1 MALAME
7 MSETLFQQER
17 LQAIAEKRKRQTEI
31 ENKKRQLEDERR
43 QLQHL
48 KSKALR
54 ERWLLEGTPS
64 SAAEEDQGMKKQ
76 FQEDNAKTKQL
87 EETIQRL
94 EKELESLENG
104 DVAISKENSVDEKLK
119 DKEKVSPSKGSEL
132 EKHHGSPVV
141 NKSEGSTE
149 KMKAAMFAVEIT
161 VEKDNVTGETKVLS
175 TSSVSPKNLQ
185 QQGVKVYEDDLKVIH
200 EVRKGDGAVENGV
213 HLLSTTEV
221 DELMQKAEKVTDY
234 NKAMSPEGKGPLIQ
248 LEANSQSPGK
258 WQADG
263 IAGENLKILRKVTGD
278 GAEPSKDQPV
288 TMIFMGYQDV
298 EDENETKK
306 VLGYDGT
313 GKAELVVIEDGDT
326 KNERVVAGQAPPN
339 GTAAEPGAPATE
351 EKPGGKEKEAV
362 DEAKD
367 LKEKQRCQCCIVM

>member
-54 ERWLLEGTPS
+54 ERWLLEGIPS
-64 SAAEEDQGMKKQ
+64 SAAEEDEGMKKQ
-76 FQEDNAKTKQL
+76 FQEDSVKTKQM

-94 EKELESLENG
+94 ERELESLENV
-104 DVAISKENSVDEKLK
+104 DVAISKENSIEEKLK
-119 DKEKVSPSKGSEL
+119 DEEKVSPSKGGEL
-132 EKHHGSPVV
+132 AKHHSSPLA
-141 NKSEGSTE
+141 NKTEGSTE

-175 TSSVSPKNLQ
+175 TTSVSPKNLK

-221 DELMQKAEKVTDY
+221 DELIQKADKMTDFS
-234 NKAMSPEGKGPLIQ
+234 KAVVPEGKGPNQ
-248 LEANSQSPGK
+248 LEADNQTPEK
-258 WQADG
+258 LKPDG
-263 IAGENLKILRKVTGD
+263 IAGENLKILQKTPGD

-313 GKAELVVIEDGDT
+313 GKAELVMIEDGDS
-326 KNERVVAGQAPPN
+326 KNERPVESQAPPN
-339 GTAAEPGAPATE
+339 GTAAEPGAQATE
-351 EKPGGKEKEAV
+351 EKPDGKGKEAIN
-362 DEAKD
+362 EAKD
-367 LKEKQRCQCCIVM
+367 LKDKQRCQCCIVM

>member
-54 ERWLLEGTPS
+54 ERWLLEGIPS
-64 SAAEEDQGMKKQ
+64 SAAEEDEGMKKQ
-76 FQEDNAKTKQL
+76 FQEDSVKTKQM

-94 EKELESLENG
+94 ERELESLENG
-104 DVAISKENSVDEKLK
+104 DVAISKENSMEEKLQ
-119 DKEKVSPSKGSEL
+119 DEEKVSPSKGSDSA
-132 EKHHGSPVV
+132 KHHGSPLV
-141 NKSEGSTE
+141 NKTEGSTE

-175 TSSVSPKNLQ
+175 TTSVSPKNLK
-185 QQGVKVYEDDLKVIH
+185 QQGVKVYEDELKVIH

-221 DELMQKAEKVTDY
+221 DELMQKADKVTDF
-234 NKAMSPEGKGPLIQ
+234 NKAMVPEGKGPNVHLVADNQ
-248 LEANSQSPGK
+248 TPEKLKP
-258 WQADG
+258 DG
-263 IAGENLKILRKVTGD
+263 IAGENLKLLQKTPGD
-278 GAEPSKDQPV
+278 GAEPSKDKPV

-326 KNERVVAGQAPPN
+326 KNERPVESQAPPN
-339 GTAAEPGAPATE
+339 GTAAEPGAQTTE
-351 EKPGGKEKEAV
+351 EEPDGKGKEAV

-367 LKEKQRCQCCIVM
+367 LKDKQRCQCCIVM

>member
-1 MALAME
+1 MQAGIMRLDQNR

-64 SAAEEDQGMKKQ
+64 SVAEEDEGMKKQ
-76 FQEDNAKTKQL
+76 LQEDNDKTKQM

-94 EKELESLENG
+94 ERELELLENG
-104 DVAISKENSVDEKLK
+104 EIVISKENSIEEKLK
-119 DKEKVSPSKGSEL
+119 AEEKVSPNKGS
-132 EKHHGSPVV
+132 
-141 NKSEGSTE
+141 
-149 KMKAAMFAVEIT
+149 AMFAVEIT

-175 TSSVSPKNLQ
+175 TSSVSPKNLK

-200 EVRKGDGAVENGV
+200 EMRKGDGAVENGV
-213 HLLSTTEV
+213 HLLTSTEV
-221 DELMQKAEKVTDY
+221 DELIQKADKVTDF
-234 NKAMSPEGKGPLIQ
+234 NKALTPEGKGPHGQ
-248 LEANSQSPGK
+248 L
-258 WQADG
+258 QADG
-263 IAGENLKILRKVTGD
+263 QTPEKLKPDGMAGESLKILQKTPGD

-313 GKAELVVIEDGDT
+313 GKAELVVIEDADG
-326 KNERVVAGQAPPN
+326 KSERPGESQAPPN
-339 GTAAEPGAPATE
+339 GTTAAQGAE
-351 EKPGGKEKEAV
+351 EKAAGKGKEAV
-362 DEAKD
+362 DEVED
-367 LKEKQRCQCCIVM
+367 LKEKQRCQCCVVM

>member
-1 MALAME
+1 MALTME

-64 SAAEEDQGMKKQ
+64 SAAEEDEGMKKQ
-76 FQEDNAKTKQL
+76 LQEDNDKTKQM
-87 EETIQRL
+87 EETILRL
-94 EKELESLENG
+94 ERELELLENG
-104 DVAISKENSVDEKLK
+104 EIAISKENSIEEKLK
-119 DKEKVSPSKGSEL
+119 TEEKVSPNKGSEL
-132 EKHHGSPVV
+132 AKHHSSPLV
-141 NKSEGSTE
+141 NKPEGSTE
-149 KMKAAMFAVEIT
+149 KLKAAMFAVEIT

-175 TSSVSPKNLQ
+175 TSSVSPKNLK

-200 EVRKGDGAVENGV
+200 EMRKGDVAMENGV

-221 DELMQKAEKVTDY
+221 DELIQKADKVTDY
-234 NKAMSPEGKGPLIQ
+234 HKVPAPEGKGPHGQ
-248 LEANSQSPGK
+248 L
-258 WQADG
+258 QADSQTPEKLKADG
-263 IAGENLKILRKVTGD
+263 MAGENLKILQKTLGD

-313 GKAELVVIEDGDT
+313 GKAELVVIEDGDG
-326 KNERVVAGQAPPN
+326 KSERPAESQAPPN
-339 GTAAEPGAPATE
+339 GTAAAQGTE
-351 EKPGGKEKEAV
+351 EKADGKGKEAV
-362 DEAKD
+362 DEVED

>member
-1 MALAME
+1 ME
-7 MSETLFQQER
+7 MSESLFQQER
-17 LQAIAEKRKRQTEI
+17 LQAIAEKRKRQVEI
-31 ENKKRQLEDERR
+31 ENTKRELEDERR

-48 KSKALR
+48 KSKSLR

-64 SAAEEDQGMKKQ
+64 SAAEEDQGINKQ
-76 FQEDNAKTKQL
+76 FLEDNVKTKQL

-94 EKELESLENG
+94 EKELELLENG
-104 DVAISKENSVDEKLK
+104 DVALSKENSIDEKLK
-119 DKEKVSPSKGSEL
+119 EKEVSPSKGIDL
-132 EKHHGSPVV
+132 EKHHSSPLA
-141 NKSEGSTE
+141 NRPEGSTE
-149 KMKAAMFAVEIT
+149 RMKAAMFAVEIT

-175 TSSVSPKNLQ
+175 TSSVSPTSLQ
-185 QQGVKVYEDDLKVIH
+185 QQGVKVFEDDLKVIH

-213 HLLSTTEV
+213 HLLSTSEV
-221 DELMQKAEKVTDY
+221 DELMQKADKVTDY
-234 NKAMSPEGKGPLIQ
+234 SKAVVPDGKGHSLQ
-248 LEANSQSPGK
+248 LDSNSQSPGK

-263 IAGENLKILRKVTGD
+263 IAGENLKILRKTPGD

-313 GKAELVVIEDGDT
+313 GKAELVMIEDGDG
-326 KNERVVAGQAPPN
+326 KNERVVAGQGPPN
-339 GTAAEPGAPATE
+339 GTAAEPGSPAAE
-351 EKPGGKEKEAV
+351 EKPGGKEKEAM

-367 LKEKQRCQCCIVM
+367 LKDKQRCQCCIVM

>member
-7 MSETLFQQER
+7 MSDTLFQQER
-17 LQAIAEKRKRQTEI
+17 LQAIAEKRKRQVEI

-54 ERWLLEGTPS
+54 ERWLLEGTLS
-64 SAAEEDQGMKKQ
+64 SAAEEDQGMNKQ
-76 FQEDNAKTKQL
+76 FQEDNLKTKQL
-87 EETIQRL
+87 EETILRL

-104 DVAISKENSVDEKLK
+104 DVAISKENSVEEKLK
-119 DKEKVSPSKGSEL
+119 DKEKVSPSKGTGM
-132 EKHHGSPVV
+132 EKHHSSPVPQ
-141 NKSEGSTE
+141 KPEGSTE
-149 KMKAAMFAVEIT
+149 RMKAAMFAVEIT

-175 TSSVSPKNLQ
+175 TSSVSPKSLQ

-200 EVRKGDGAVENGV
+200 EVCKGDGAVENGV
-213 HLLSTTEV
+213 HLLSSTEV
-221 DELMQKAEKVTDY
+221 EELIQKADKVTDY
-234 NKAMSPEGKGPLIQ
+234 SKAVAPEGKGPSVQ
-248 LEANSQSPGK
+248 LEASNRSPGK

-263 IAGENLKILRKVTGD
+263 IARENLRIIRKTPGD
-278 GAEPSKDQPV
+278 GAEPTKDQPV

-298 EDENETKK
+298 EDEDETKK

-313 GKAELVVIEDGDT
+313 GKAELVVIEDGDC
-326 KNERVVAGQAPPN
+326 KSERGVVGQPPPN

-351 EKPGGKEKEAV
+351 EKPRETEKEPV

-367 LKEKQRCQCCIVM
+367 LKDKQRCQCCIVM

>member
-64 SAAEEDQGMKKQ
+64 STSEEDQGMTKQ
-76 FQEDNAKTKQL
+76 FQEDNIKTKQL

-94 EKELESLENG
+94 EKELEILENG
-104 DVAISKENSVDEKLK
+104 DITICKENSIDEKLK
-119 DKEKVSPSKGSEL
+119 EKEKVSPSKGSEL
-132 EKHHGSPVV
+132 EKHHSSPVA
-141 NKSEGSTE
+141 NKPEGCTE

-175 TSSVSPKNLQ
+175 TSSVSPKNLH

-200 EVRKGDGAVENGV
+200 EVRKGDGAAENGV

-221 DELMQKAEKVTDY
+221 DELMQKADKVTDY
-234 NKAMSPEGKGPLIQ
+234 SKAVVPEGKGPSVQ

-258 WQADG
+258 WQADR
-263 IAGENLKILRKVTGD
+263 IAGENLKILQKMPGD

-313 GKAELVVIEDGDT
+313 GKAELVVIEDGDA
-326 KNERVVAGQAPPN
+326 KSERVVTGQAPPN
-339 GTAAEPGAPATE
+339 GTAAEPPASE

-362 DEAKD
+362 DDTKD

>member
-64 SAAEEDQGMKKQ
+64 SAVEEDEGMKKQ
-76 FQEDNAKTKQL
+76 LQEDDMKTKQL

-94 EKELESLENG
+94 EMELESLENG
-104 DVAISKENSVDEKLK
+104 DIAISKENSMEEKLK
-119 DKEKVSPSKGSEL
+119 AEGKVSPSKGSEST
-132 EKHHGSPVV
+132 KHHSSPLANKTQGS
-141 NKSEGSTE
+141 SDR
-149 KMKAAMFAVEIT
+149 MKAAMFAVEIT

-175 TSSVSPKNLQ
+175 TTSVSPTNLKQ
-185 QQGVKVYEDDLKVIH
+185 QAVKVYEDDLKVIH

-221 DELMQKAEKVTDY
+221 DELIQKADKVTDF
-234 NKAMSPEGKGPLIQ
+234 NKALAPEGKGPN
-248 LEANSQSPGK
+248 EADNQSPGK
-258 WQADG
+258 LKPDG
-263 IAGENLKILRKVTGD
+263 IAGENLRILRKTPGD
-278 GAEPSKDQPV
+278 GAEPSTDQPV
-288 TMIFMGYQDV
+288 TMIFMGYQEV

-313 GKAELVVIEDGDT
+313 GKAELVVIEDGEN
-326 KNERVVAGQAPPN
+326 KNERVVASQAPPN
-339 GTAAEPGAPATE
+339 GTAAEPVAQATE
-351 EKPGGKEKEAV
+351 EKPDGKEKEAV
-362 DEAKD
+362 DDAKD
-367 LKEKQRCQCCIVM
+367 LKDKQRCQCCIVM

>member
-17 LQAIAEKRKRQTEI
+17 LQAIAEKRKRQMEI

-64 SAAEEDQGMKKQ
+64 SAAEEDEGMKKQ
-76 FQEDNAKTKQL
+76 FQEDNVKTKQM

-94 EKELESLENG
+94 ERELESLENG
-104 DVAISKENSVDEKLK
+104 DIAISKENSIEEKLK
-119 DKEKVSPSKGSEL
+119 DEEKVSPSKGSETA
-132 EKHHGSPVV
+132 KHHSSPLA
-141 NKSEGSTE
+141 NQTEGSTD

-175 TSSVSPKNLQ
+175 TTSVSPKNLK
-185 QQGVKVYEDDLKVIH
+185 QQGIKVYEDDLKVIH

-221 DELMQKAEKVTDY
+221 DELIQKADKVTDF
-234 NKAMSPEGKGPLIQ
+234 NKAVAPDGKGPNSQ
-248 LEANSQSPGK
+248 LEGDNQTPEK
-258 WQADG
+258 LKPDG
-263 IAGENLKILRKVTGD
+263 IAGESLKILQKTPGD

-313 GKAELVVIEDGDT
+313 GKAELVVIEDGDG
-326 KNERVVAGQAPPN
+326 KNERPVESQAPPN
-339 GTAAEPGAPATE
+339 GTAAEPVTQASE
-351 EKPGGKEKEAV
+351 EKPDGKGKEAV

-367 LKEKQRCQCCIVM
+367 LKDKQRCQCCIVM

>member
-1 MALAME
+1 

-64 SAAEEDQGMKKQ
+64 SAAEEDEGMKKQ
-76 FQEDNAKTKQL
+76 LQEDNDKTKQM
-87 EETIQRL
+87 EETILRL
-94 EKELESLENG
+94 ERELELLENG
-104 DVAISKENSVDEKLK
+104 EIAISKENSIEEKLK
-119 DKEKVSPSKGSEL
+119 TEEKVSPNKGSEL
-132 EKHHGSPVV
+132 AKHHSSPLV
-141 NKSEGSTE
+141 NKPEGSTE
-149 KMKAAMFAVEIT
+149 KLKAAMFAVEIT

-175 TSSVSPKNLQ
+175 TSSVSPKNLK

-200 EVRKGDGAVENGV
+200 EMRKGDVAMENGV

-221 DELMQKAEKVTDY
+221 DELIQKADKVTDY
-234 NKAMSPEGKGPLIQ
+234 HKVPAPEGKGPHGQ
-248 LEANSQSPGK
+248 L
-258 WQADG
+258 QADSQTPEKLKADG
-263 IAGENLKILRKVTGD
+263 MAGENLKILQKTLGD

-313 GKAELVVIEDGDT
+313 GKAELVVIEDGDG
-326 KNERVVAGQAPPN
+326 KSERPAESQAPPN
-339 GTAAEPGAPATE
+339 GTAAAQGTE
-351 EKPGGKEKEAV
+351 EKADGKGKEAV
-362 DEAKD
+362 DEVED

>member
-1 MALAME
+1 MKLNVFAQ

-64 SAAEEDQGMKKQ
+64 SVAEEDEGMKKQ
-76 FQEDNAKTKQL
+76 LQEDNDKTKQM

-94 EKELESLENG
+94 ERELELLENG
-104 DVAISKENSVDEKLK
+104 EIVISKENSIEEKLK
-119 DKEKVSPSKGSEL
+119 AEEKVSPNKGSESA
-132 EKHHGSPVV
+132 KHHSSPLA
-141 NKSEGSTE
+141 NKPEGSTE
-149 KMKAAMFAVEIT
+149 KLKAAMFAVEIT

-175 TSSVSPKNLQ
+175 TSSVSPKNLK

-200 EVRKGDGAVENGV
+200 EMRKGDGAVENGV
-213 HLLSTTEV
+213 HLLTSTEV
-221 DELMQKAEKVTDY
+221 DELIQKADKVTDF
-234 NKAMSPEGKGPLIQ
+234 NKALTPEGKGPHGQ
-248 LEANSQSPGK
+248 L
-258 WQADG
+258 QADG
-263 IAGENLKILRKVTGD
+263 QTPEKLKPDGMAGESLKILQKTPGD

-313 GKAELVVIEDGDT
+313 GKAELVVIEDADG
-326 KNERVVAGQAPPN
+326 KSERPGESQAPPN
-339 GTAAEPGAPATE
+339 GTTAAQGAE
-351 EKPGGKEKEAV
+351 EKAAGKGKEAV
-362 DEAKD
+362 DEVED
-367 LKEKQRCQCCIVM
+367 LKEKQRCQCCVVM

>member
-64 SAAEEDQGMKKQ
+64 SAAEEDEGMKKQ
-76 FQEDNAKTKQL
+76 LQEDNVKTKQL

-94 EKELESLENG
+94 ERELESLENG
-104 DVAISKENSVDEKLK
+104 DIAISKENSIAEKLK
-119 DKEKVSPSKGSEL
+119 DEEKISPSKDSEL
-132 EKHHGSPVV
+132 AKHHSSPLAS
-141 NKSEGSTE
+141 KTEGSTD

-175 TSSVSPKNLQ
+175 TTNVSPKNLKQ
-185 QQGVKVYEDDLKVIH
+185 EGVKVYEDDLKVIH

-221 DELMQKAEKVTDY
+221 DELIQKADKVIDS
-234 NKAMSPEGKGPLIQ
+234 NKAVVPEGKGPNVQ
-248 LEANSQSPGK
+248 LEADKQTPGK
-258 WQADG
+258 LKPDG
-263 IAGENLKILRKVTGD
+263 IAGENLKILRKTPGD

-313 GKAELVVIEDGDT
+313 GKAELVMIEDGDN
-326 KNERVVAGQAPPN
+326 KNERDVVGQAPPN
-339 GTAAEPGAPATE
+339 GTAAEPVAQATE
-351 EKPGGKEKEAV
+351 EKPDGKEKEAV
-362 DEAKD
+362 DETKD
-367 LKEKQRCQCCIVM
+367 LKDKQRCQCCIVM